1 MMDGQ
6 HGYIFK
12 CNLNNREVPVSKQNS
27 KNKEFYVNQQSE
39 KYEARIF
46 CYFTHNM
53 LTDFLLSLQQRH
65 HRKTEMYC

>member
-27 KNKEFYVNQQSE
+27 KNKEFQQSE

-46 CYFTHNM
+46 CYFTHNISY
-53 LTDFLLSLQQRH
+53 T
-65 HRKTEMYC
+65 